1 MQHRKDK
8 KGKKSA
14 ESKRDRKK
22 HKKRHHDSDGSSSE
36 GGVQAEAPTWPWHRM
51 AFDLVDGING
61 YGGATPDSRTLLG
74 MASDGSAAVDMS
86 EYTRLVEYLRTTF
99 QINAELRV
107 VLRVPVRYQPE
118 DASLRLHSP
127 PCSRPW
133 QGRGPIVDQTTLVAF
148 LLSFQS
154 ASTALRGRVL
164 SMETMRR
171 FPAPRF
177 PAPPT
182 CAQRPPTKPH
192 FA

>member
-1 MQHRKDK
+1 MTGESSSSSMQHRKDK

-14 ESKRDRKK
+14 ERKRDSKK
-22 HKKRHHDSDGSSSE
+22 HKKRHHDSDGGSSE

-74 MASDGSAAVDMS
+74 MALDGSAAVDMS

-118 DASLRLHSP
+118 DAS
-127 PCSRPW
+127 
-133 QGRGPIVDQTTLVAF
+133 G
-148 LLSFQS
+148 
-154 ASTALRGRVL
+154 ASTHRPAPVHGRVEVPL
-164 SMETMRR
+164 LTRR
-171 FPAPRF
+171 RSSHS
-177 PAPPT
+177 
-182 CAQRPPTKPH
+182 C
-192 FA
+192 

>member
-1 MQHRKDK
+1 MTGESSSSSMQHRKDK

-86 EYTRLVEYLRTTF
+86 EYTRLVDYLRETF

-107 VLRVPVRYQPE
+107 VLRVEVGTN
-118 DASLRLHSP
+118 LRMQA
-127 PCSRPW
+127 C
-133 QGRGPIVDQTTLVAF
+133 
-148 LLSFQS
+148 
-154 ASTALRGRVL
+154 ASTHRRAPVHGRVEVPL
-164 SMETMRR
+164 LTRR
-171 FPAPRF
+171 RSSHS
-177 PAPPT
+177 
-182 CAQRPPTKPH
+182 C
-192 FA
+192 